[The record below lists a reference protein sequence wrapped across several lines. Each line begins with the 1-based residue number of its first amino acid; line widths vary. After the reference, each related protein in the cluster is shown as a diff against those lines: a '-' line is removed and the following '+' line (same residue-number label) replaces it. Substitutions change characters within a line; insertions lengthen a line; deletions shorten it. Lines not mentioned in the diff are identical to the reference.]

1 MIVAGSFEAVSLAIY
16 GEYAKES
23 TPLADT
29 YIPKNVIPSEP
40 FPIAKAL
47 DPSMARDPT
56 HLSRQLL
63 SLVPK
68 APPLSLIVRLMFC
81 LKVPNDDDWDL
92 PEFPYIHP
100 SLDQD
105 PATFDLE
112 QAKTVIKRPIAQD
125 TKPAEMQ
132 QFADLLGTVISQN
145 KVGVTGEIS

>member
-23 TPLADT
+23 TPLADA

-63 SLVPK
+63 SLVSEVIEK
-68 APPLSLIVRLMFC
+68 TRGLGLRMQAMGIGLRGIQGGAPAP
-81 LKVPNDDDWDL
+81 
-92 PEFPYIHP
+92 
-100 SLDQD
+100 QQA
-105 PATFDLE
+105 AT
-112 QAKTVIKRPIAQD
+112 AA
-125 TKPAEMQ
+125 
-132 QFADLLGTVISQN
+132 S
-145 KVGVTGEIS
+145 